1 MGLSVRVSN
10 FPFFSGVHMVIYKE
24 YKVEDENTIRV
35 VYTIKVSYGDKRD
48 NIVFYDFIE
57 HKINIEEGL
66 AKIPQ
71 FEQEAEKKEK
81 ELKEK
86 AVKILS
92 MVKELKSMGYTEV
105 GDVGD

>member
-1 MGLSVRVSN
+1 
-10 FPFFSGVHMVIYKE
+10 MVIYKE

-48 NIVFYDFIE
+48 NVVFYNFIE

-86 AVKILS
+86 AVKMLS
-92 MVKELKSMGYTEV
+92 MVKELKSMGYKEV
-105 GDVGD
+105 EDVGD